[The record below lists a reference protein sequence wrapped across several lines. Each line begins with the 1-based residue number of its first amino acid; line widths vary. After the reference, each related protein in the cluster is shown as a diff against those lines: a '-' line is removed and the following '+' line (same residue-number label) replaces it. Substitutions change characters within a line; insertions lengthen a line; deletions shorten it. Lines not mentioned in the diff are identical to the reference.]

1 MRVLI
6 VGGSGLISQYITRQL
21 LERGDEVVW
30 FNRGQSRCAVDLP
43 AQPRTLVG
51 DRHNE
56 SEFEAAVRGN
66 GPWDAVIDMIGYQP
80 AEVASLLRAVEGV
93 AAHLVFCSTVDVYA
107 KPYPILP
114 VREDS
119 PLGPSNPYSAGKI
132 ASEALVT
139 AAHDAGRIAATILRP
154 AHTYG
159 EGRSFFGSYMNGG
172 LYLDR
177 LRRGKPILV
186 HGDGQSLWTA
196 CHGDDVARAF
206 VGALDNPR
214 ARGRAYHVTAEEWLT
229 WNRYHELAAEAL
241 GAPAPTLV
249 HVPSTLLA
257 RLNPGRCGICLENF
271 QFDNIFDNGAAKAD
285 LGFRYTISFVEG
297 VARIAA
303 WLEAHGGLPDSDG
316 DTGEDRLID
325 AWRASCDRL
334 AAELAD

>member
-1 MRVLI
+1 MRILI

-21 LERGDEVVW
+21 LARGDEVVW
-30 FNRGQSRCAVDLP
+30 FNRGQSSCAIALP
-43 AQPRTLVG
+43 NEPRTLVG
-51 DRHNE
+51 DRHDE
-56 SEFEAAVRGN
+56 SAFEAAVRGH

-80 AEVASLLRAVEGV
+80 GEVTSLLRAVEGV
-93 AAHLVFCSTVDVYA
+93 AGHLVFCSTVDVYA

-119 PLGPSNPYSAGKI
+119 PLGRNNAYSAGKI
-132 ASEALVT
+132 ACEELLAEAH
-139 AAHDAGRIAATILRP
+139 AAGRIPTTVIRP

-206 VGALDNPR
+206 LGALDNPT

-249 HVPSTLLA
+249 HVPSALLA
-257 RLNPGRCGICLENF
+257 RLNPARCGICLDNF
-271 QFDNIFDNGAAKAD
+271 QFDNIFDNSAARAD
-285 LGFRYTISFVEG
+285 LGFSYTIPFVEG
-297 VARIAA
+297 VRQVVA
-303 WLEAHGGLPDSDG
+303 WLEAHGGLADSDA
-316 DTGEDRLID
+316 DDGEDAIIAAWQAACERLV
-325 AWRASCDRL
+325 AE
-334 AAELAD
+334 AAR